1 MLVNYR
7 ELDTSFRMPLP
18 PPKWRQ
24 DPDMDPNQT
33 FAPQPKIYINGQL
46 LKQREIPMTKVSN
59 ELPSDD
65 KRVPRR
71 ELVPVY
77 PNDPDYEEL
86 CRKQGL
92 THLLSGFRPSPVS
105 ASSPSMLQQNGVIHH
120 QQANGIT
127 PPSSDRTKSVNGGSP
142 HRGSLSEAEA
152 QHNEVADPS
161 SSPNEEKAPGSS

>member
-1 MLVNYR
+1 
-7 ELDTSFRMPLP
+7 
-18 PPKWRQ
+18 
-24 DPDMDPNQT
+24 
-33 FAPQPKIYINGQL
+33 
-46 LKQREIPMTKVSN
+46 MTKVSN
-59 ELPSDD
+59 EVPSDD

-92 THLLSGFRPSPVS
+92 THLLSGFQPSPVS
-105 ASSPSMLQQNGVIHH
+105 ASSPTMLQQNGVILH
-120 QQANGIT
+120 QQTNGIT

-142 HRGSLSEAEA
+142 HRGSVSEAEA
-152 QHNEVADPS
+152 HHNDVVDQS